1 MMKKL
6 VFIPI
11 KILLFCCTLI
21 FFSSCSESEY
31 SKLVKTEMAKKTIND
46 SLFLGMKFG
55 ITKQNFYDQC
65 WKLNNKKI
73 ISHSS
78 SNNFVKYTLPNHTND
93 ATIND
98 INMLFYGIFNEEKIM
113 TGMDL
118 KFYYEAWSLWN
129 ENLHAEKLT
138 PIIKDSLLKWY
149 PGNDFIAV
157 PLKKNETEVFVKI
170 DGNRRIIIESLVDNK
185 EVNARIDD
193 LRFIQD
199 K

>member
-11 KILLFCCTLI
+11 KILLFCSTLI
-21 FFSSCSESEY
+21 FVSSCSESEY

-78 SNNFVKYTLPNHTND
+78 SNNFVKYKLPNQKND
-93 ATIND
+93 TTIND
-98 INMLFYGIFNEEKIM
+98 INMLFYGIFNDEKIM

-149 PGNDFIAV
+149 PGNDFITV
-157 PLKKNETEVFVKI
+157 PLNKNETEVFVKI